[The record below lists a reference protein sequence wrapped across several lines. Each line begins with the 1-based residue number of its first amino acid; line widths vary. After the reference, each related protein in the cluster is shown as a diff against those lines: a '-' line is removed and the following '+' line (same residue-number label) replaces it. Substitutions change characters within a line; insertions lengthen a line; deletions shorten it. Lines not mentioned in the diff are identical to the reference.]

1 MLESKVQEKII
12 NHLQKNGW
20 FVIKIIRCNHPGFND
35 CEALKNG
42 RAVFIEV
49 KQKDKIAEPLQV
61 FRHEQLQA
69 QGFEAY
75 TVDSFEEYLELK
87 L

>member
-1 MLESKVQEKII
+1 
-12 NHLQKNGW
+12 
-20 FVIKIIRCNHPGFND
+20 
-35 CEALKNG
+35 
-42 RAVFIEV
+42 V